1 MDLSF
6 KTTSFVYKTYYSRD
20 GNRFQGDSYTFNVS
34 NFTFYNQ
41 NPIAPIDNA
50 YFKNIKKTKIPE
62 YLSFVWTI

>member
-50 YFKNIKKTKIPE
+50 YFKNIKKN
-62 YLSFVWTI
+62 